1 MGTGQCH
8 LRRGWEDGVL
18 PSVFAEGTPATYLA
32 LHRELHLLS
41 QLMPTAVLKGRTTA
55 PLIKPPKHGATGDS
69 PIVTLATSNSV

>member
-41 QLMPTAVLKGRTTA
+41 QLMPTAVLKG
-55 PLIKPPKHGATGDS
+55 
-69 PIVTLATSNSV
+69 